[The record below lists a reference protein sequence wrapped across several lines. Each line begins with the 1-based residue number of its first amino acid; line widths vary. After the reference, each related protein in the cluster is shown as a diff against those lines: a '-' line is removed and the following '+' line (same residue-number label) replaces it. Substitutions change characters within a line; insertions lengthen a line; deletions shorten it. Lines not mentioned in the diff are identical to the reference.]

1 MPRTAREKSSTGI
14 YHVILRG
21 NNRQKIFH
29 TDEDY
34 VAFLKRTREYRNQC
48 GFRLYA
54 YCLMDNHVH
63 LLLQELDEPLELI
76 MRRLCGSFVY
86 WYNRRYDRVGHLFQD
101 RFRSETV
108 EDDRYL
114 ATALRYIHR
123 NPVKAGLC
131 SNPAGFTW
139 SSYQELLRP
148 LPADGHQ
155 IASSSETTSETTSD
169 DLDLTDRRAVMAIFH
184 PRPQEALRRF
194 REFHTLQCSSSC
206 LDIDEDNRKWS
217 DEELHT
223 YIQIKWKMKASH
235 IRLKPK
241 DQRHNIYR
249 DLLQLEGISGRQLA
263 RVAEVSP
270 SVLWRLAGD

>member
-34 VAFLKRTREYRNQC
+34 VAFLKRLREYRNQC

-54 YCLMDNHVH
+54 YCLMDNHIH
-63 LLLQELDEPLELI
+63 LLLEELDEPLELI

-108 EDDRYL
+108 EDDQYL
-114 ATALRYIHR
+114 ATVLRYIHR

-131 SNPAGFTW
+131 SDPVGFSW
-139 SSYQELLRP
+139 SSYRELLRP
-148 LPADGHQ
+148 LPATSHK
-155 IASSSETTSETTSD
+155 ASASQDVAID

-184 PRPQEALRRF
+184 TRSQEALQRF
-194 REFHTLQCSSSC
+194 REFHTLESSNPC

-223 YIQIKWKMKASH
+223 YIQMKWKMKASQ
-235 IRLKPK
+235 IRLETK
-241 DQRHNIYR
+241 DRRYAIFGE
-249 DLLQLEGISGRQLA
+249 LLQLDGISGRQLA

-270 SVLWRLAGD
+270 SVLWRLATEAND

>member
-34 VAFLKRTREYRNQC
+34 VAFLKRLREYKNQC

-54 YCLMDNHVH
+54 YCLMDNHIH
-63 LLLQELDEPLELI
+63 LLLQELDEPLDLI

-86 WYNRRYDRVGHLFQD
+86 WYNHRYDRVGHLFQD

-108 EDDRYL
+108 EDDQYL
-114 ATALRYIHR
+114 ATVLRYIHR

-131 SNPAGFTW
+131 PDPADFTW
-139 SSYQELLRP
+139 SSYCELLRP
-148 LPADGHQ
+148 LPAERQGGSTSQ
-155 IASSSETTSETTSD
+155 QTTTDE
-169 DLDLTDRRAVMAIFH
+169 LDLTDRRAVLAIFH
-184 PRPQEALRRF
+184 TRSQEAQRRF
-194 REFHTLQCSSSC
+194 REFHTLQCSAPC
-206 LDIDEDNRKWS
+206 LDIDEDSRKWS

-223 YIQIKWKMKASH
+223 YIQMKWKMTATQ
-235 IRLKPK
+235 IRLEPK
-241 DQRHNIYR
+241 ERRYAIFAE
-249 DLLQLEGISGRQLA
+249 LLQMDGISGRQLA

-270 SVLWRLAGD
+270 SVLWRLAEDKKN

>member
-34 VAFLKRTREYRNQC
+34 VAFLKRLREYRNQC

-54 YCLMDNHVH
+54 YCLMDNHIH

-86 WYNRRYDRVGHLFQD
+86 WYNHRYDRVGHLFQD

-108 EDDRYL
+108 EDDQYL
-114 ATALRYIHR
+114 ATVLRYIHR

-131 SNPAGFTW
+131 KDPSGFTW
-139 SSYQELLRP
+139 SSYRELIRP
-148 LPADGHQ
+148 LPAEVGSRTDAQ
-155 IASSSETTSETTSD
+155 ETAAD
-169 DLDLTDRRAVMAIFH
+169 DLALTDRRAVMAVFH
-184 PRPQEALRRF
+184 AQSSEALRRF
-194 REFHTLQCSSSC
+194 REFHTLQCSAPC
-206 LDIDEDNRKWS
+206 LDIDQDNRKWS

-223 YIQIKWKMKASH
+223 FIQMKWKMKASQ
-235 IRLKPK
+235 IRLEPK
-241 DQRHNIYR
+241 ERRYAIYEE
-249 DLLQLEGISGRQLA
+249 LLQLDGISGRQLA

-270 SVLWRLAGD
+270 SVLWRLADGEKS